1 MAVLMKINMSRHMNK
16 IIFLLLVLLVNYTA
30 YSQNNSFGILVK
42 TIQPPAFTNGK
53 GELVKAYHNINV
65 ETNSLNLYTNVLG
78 QTQYFEEFWTISN
91 NEADIY
97 YNFEDSS
104 DNNLCY
110 QSGTINWN
118 LRTEPSK
125 IITGCI
131 AETYLYVIYV
141 TSTDALD
148 SKCPEDVI
156 ELHNGWNWQYSFDG
170 AKWENFAANF
180 QEQRSIFFK
189 INELDGFE
197 NKTKVYFRAGFG
209 TQFTNILPCDIIPC
223 SPNVIEPIEPKN
235 TSCAYNNDGIVSLT
249 FDRSLIKD
257 ESFSFSFIQNNVP
270 IITPF
275 YSVDAA
281 TNKKYTFSGLA
292 AGNYY
297 IKYQTFIG
305 SQSTSVN
312 KEPYPSFTINPA
324 IPLTFELQN
333 PKNPSCFGAEDGS
346 IEVLI
351 TRGIPKFFEVDGD
364 SVIPDELGPNL
375 YRINNLKA
383 KPDGHKIKVTDA
395 NNCIDN
401 GKYD

>member
-1 MAVLMKINMSRHMNK
+1 MTRRMKKFTFLM
-16 IIFLLLVLLVNYTA
+16 LVLLVNYAA
-30 YSQNNSFGILVK
+30 YSQKEYGIVFDSN
-42 TIQPPAFTNGK
+42 IDPRN
-53 GELVKAYHNINV
+53 ELVQTVGYHQISFEYDLLYLYPNPSYTPVYNQKDFFYVSPNLTTKKINFNFYSAHQSCTIEKNI
-65 ETNSLNLYTNVLG
+65 
-78 QTQYFEEFWTISN
+78 EFDIVN
-91 NEADIY
+91 N
-97 YNFEDSS
+97 
-104 DNNLCY
+104 
-110 QSGTINWN
+110 T
-118 LRTEPSK
+118 
-125 IITGCI
+125 ITGNNNGENYFMGCFATTDFFLI
-131 AETYLYVIYV
+131 HA
-141 TSTDALD
+141 TSTDALT

-170 AKWENFAANF
+170 AKWENFVANF

-189 INELDGFE
+189 INELAGFE
-197 NKTKVYFRAGFG
+197 NKTKVFFQAGFG
-209 TQFTNILPCDIIPC
+209 TQFTNVLPCDIIPC
-223 SPNVIEPIEPKN
+223 SPNVTGPIEKEN
-235 TSCAYNNDGIVSLT
+235 TSCDYNNDGIVSLT
-249 FDRSLIKD
+249 FDRKLIEN
-257 ESFSFSFIQNNVP
+257 ESFKFSFFKNNAL
-270 IITPF
+270 ITTPL
-275 YSVDAA
+275 YYVDTA

-305 SQSTSVN
+305 SQPTSVN

-324 IPLTFELQN
+324 TPLTFELQN

-346 IEVLI
+346 VEVLI

-401 GKYD
+401 NKYD